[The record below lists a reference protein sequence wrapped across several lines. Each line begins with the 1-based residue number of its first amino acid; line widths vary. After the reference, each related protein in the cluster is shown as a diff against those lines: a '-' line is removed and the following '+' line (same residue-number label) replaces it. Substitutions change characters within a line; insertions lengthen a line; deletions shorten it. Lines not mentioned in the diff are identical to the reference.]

1 MTVDLLDRLFPLL
14 NNSDKEIVSCAY
26 IIIEFIADQMDHD
39 ELVEHMMDQLICI
52 SWEFNNVV
60 ECFEFAKL
68 SCIYVALFGKGL
80 EKMNRARDWM
90 LFIPFLANYLVK
102 TMYIIEFILVEKSMY
117 CTVNKKRDE
126 WEETIDLFVGSCL
139 DFIEFIHT
147 RTVAQPPSEFPVSSS
162 CHCFQMYL
170 FYIRLIPWILV

>member
-14 NNSDKEIVSCAY
+14 NDSDKEIVSCAY
-26 IIIEFIADQMDHD
+26 IIIEFITDQMDPD

-52 SWEFNNVV
+52 SWEFENGV
-60 ECFEFAKL
+60 ECIGIAKL
-68 SCIYVALFGKGL
+68 SSMFVSLFGKGL

-102 TMYIIEFILVEKSMY
+102 TLDIIEFILVEKSMY
-117 CTVNKKRDE
+117 CTVEKKRDE
-126 WEETIDLFVGSCL
+126 WEDVIDLFAGSCL

-147 RTVAQPPSEFPVSSS
+147 RTVAQTPTEFPVR
-162 CHCFQMYL
+162 FL
-170 FYIRLIPWILV
+170 FKYGLFIFN